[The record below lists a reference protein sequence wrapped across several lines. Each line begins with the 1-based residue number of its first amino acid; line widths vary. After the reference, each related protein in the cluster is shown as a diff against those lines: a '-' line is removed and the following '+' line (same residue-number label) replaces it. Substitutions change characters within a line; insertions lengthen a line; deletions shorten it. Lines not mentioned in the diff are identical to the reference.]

1 MLGRQIGH
9 FKIVEQ
15 LGAGGMGI
23 VYKALDKK
31 LDRTVALKFLPPE
44 LTDDADAKERFIVE
58 AKAASAL
65 DHPNICTIHEIGET
79 KHGQLYIAMGCY
91 EGATLQQKIRASI
104 ESNRQSGSSSAPP
117 SPDRIKSLHEII
129 DIASQIAQGLVSAH
143 AKGIIHRDIKPANVI
158 ITKSGIVKIL
168 DFGLAKLAHHSGIT
182 KTGSTPGTVAYMSPE
197 QTRGEEIDQRA
208 DLWALGVVLYEMVA
222 GRLPFK
228 GECDA
233 AILYAIVNLQP
244 EPVQKFHP
252 DVPDRLAGVI
262 ERALQKDPR
271 DRYQTA
277 EEFIQALQACQSSDA
292 VMPSGALKKNKRPGA
307 SKKRKILVGV
317 AALFCLFMLFL
328 LASHWSSAKKPT
340 VVNAEKVFAIFPF
353 NVRGA
358 PDYSYLEEGMMDLLY
373 TNLNSAGDLR
383 SVDPR
388 ALLNQIKLLR
398 NREVTIEEAET
409 IARFFGAGY
418 VILGSLFAA
427 EGRLR
432 FSATLYDLNAKDNR
446 SIPLSADSPAKR
458 PFELVDGVSLQVL
471 SRYSKNLAARND
483 LLENKTTRSLPALKA
498 YLEGLKAD
506 RHGLFK
512 DAHAFYSQAVQ
523 YDSSFALAWFRR
535 SLVNYGFLINV
546 EEAKS
551 DLNRALHSSAKTSEH
566 DRLLMQA
573 HQASISGECERAMD
587 EYRQIVA
594 RYPDDIFGWEN
605 LASNWLQWANFFGHS
620 IRETYPL
627 FEKLLSL
634 DPENGGYYQQMLV
647 PAIKRGDRAEID
659 SIIAKLERFSPD
671 HTWAWAAIAPRAFLD
686 EDSAMQK
693 EIIQQA
699 LSQDDVL
706 LYCGIE
712 NSAVNARDLNSVIPL
727 ARALLHPVRSEK
739 AQMYGYLQ
747 LAVLEMSLG
756 RWQAATAKLDS
767 MNRYRK
773 GYGRVFRSLFSPFL
787 FYHALAADPTFELHA
802 MGKWRVD
809 RRPLPAATDWDLKQ
823 VPEYITSIHLYTLG
837 LLNHFRGDSSRTLS
851 LSQQLLKE
859 PSPMEAGSLLRIWA
873 GTLQAL
879 EAMRQNHPAVA
890 LAILEKE
897 PFIVRFPLYTN
908 PVFNTAFSRYL
919 RAEALNRL
927 GRYEEALNWYQSIGE
942 TWFMDFPYRAPALL
956 RCAEIYEKINQ
967 PDEAV
972 KAYRRFLQQ
981 WQNCDSEFKFMTD
994 AAQARLA
1001 RLVAN
1006 RSN

>member
-1 MLGRQIGH
+1 
-9 FKIVEQ
+9 
-15 LGAGGMGI
+15 
-23 VYKALDKK
+23 
-31 LDRTVALKFLPPE
+31 
-44 LTDDADAKERFIVE
+44 
-58 AKAASAL
+58 
-65 DHPNICTIHEIGET
+65 
-79 KHGQLYIAMGCY
+79 
-91 EGATLQQKIRASI
+91 
-104 ESNRQSGSSSAPP
+104 
-117 SPDRIKSLHEII
+117 
-129 DIASQIAQGLVSAH
+129 
-143 AKGIIHRDIKPANVI
+143 
-158 ITKSGIVKIL
+158 
-168 DFGLAKLAHHSGIT
+168 
-182 KTGSTPGTVAYMSPE
+182 
-197 QTRGEEIDQRA
+197 
-208 DLWALGVVLYEMVA
+208 MVA

-228 GECDA
+228 GACDA

-244 EPVQKFHP
+244 EPVQKCQP
-252 DVPDRLAGVI
+252 DVPAQLAGVI
-262 ERALQKDPR
+262 EKALQKDPG

-277 EEFIQALQACQSSDA
+277 EEFIQALQACRSSDA
-292 VMPSGALKKNKRPGA
+292 VVPNGALKKNKRPYA
-307 SKKRKILVGV
+307 SKKKKVLIGV
-317 AALFCLFMLFL
+317 AALFCLFTLIL
-328 LASHWSSAKKPT
+328 LALHGHSAKKPPVANT
-340 VVNAEKVFAIFPF
+340 EKVFAIFPF

-398 NREVTIEEAET
+398 KAEVTIDEAEK

-418 VILGSLFAA
+418 FILGSLFAA

-471 SRYSKNLAARND
+471 SRYSKSLAARND

-506 RHGLFK
+506 RHGLFE
-512 DAHAFYSQAVQ
+512 DAHALYSQAVL

-535 SLVNYGFLINV
+535 SLVNYGFLANA
-546 EEAKS
+546 EEAKF
-551 DLNRALHSSAKTSEH
+551 DLNRALHSSAKISEH
-566 DRLLMQA
+566 DRLLMMAQ
-573 HQASISGECERAMD
+573 QASLSGECEKAMG
-587 EYRQIVA
+587 EFRQIVA
-594 RYPDDIFGWEN
+594 GYPDDIFGWEN

-659 SIIAKLERFSPD
+659 SIIAKLKRFSPD
-671 HTWAWAAIAPRAFLD
+671 HTWAWPAIAPRAFLD
-686 EDSAMQK
+686 DDSAMQK

-706 LYCGIE
+706 LQCGIE
-712 NSAVNARDLNSVIPL
+712 NSAVNAKDLNSILPL
-727 ARALLHPVRSEK
+727 ARAQLHPVRSEK
-739 AQMYGYLQ
+739 AQMYGYLH

-756 RWQAATAKLDS
+756 RWQAALGKLDS
-767 MNRYRK
+767 MNSFRR

-787 FYHALAADPTFELHA
+787 FYHAPAADPSIELQA
-802 MGKWRVD
+802 MEKWRVD
-809 RRPLPAATDWDLKQ
+809 RRPLSGATDWDLKQ
-823 VPEYITSIHLYTLG
+823 VPEYITPIQLYTLG
-837 LLNHFRGDSSRTLS
+837 LLNHFRRDSSRTLS

-859 PSPMEAGSLLRIWA
+859 PSPIEAGSLLHIWA

-879 EAMRQNHPAVA
+879 EALRQNHPAVA

-897 PFIVRFPLYTN
+897 PFIIRFPLYVN
-908 PVFNTAFSRYL
+908 PVFNTAFVRYL

-956 RCAEIYEKINQ
+956 RCAEIYEKINK
-967 PDEAV
+967 PDEAIN
-972 KAYRRFLQQ
+972 AYRQFLQQ
-981 WQNCDSEFKFMTD
+981 WQECDSEFKFMTE

-1006 RSN
+1006 RSK